1 MQSIEM
7 LVKLFRQKGFKIT
20 PQRRAIFELLNGD
33 DSHPTAEEVYQ
44 HALAVM
50 PDMSRTTVYNTLR
63 ELVEL
68 GELSPVEELSEDGL
82 RYDTYTDDHHH
93 LFCMRCHT
101 LVDINREFEG
111 LELSKGEASGYQ
123 IVKRQVTF
131 YGYCHKCKGSKTV
144 QSSLQS

>member
-7 LVKLFRQKGFKIT
+7 LVELFRQKGHKIT

-33 DSHPTAEEVYQ
+33 GSHPTAEEIYQ
-44 HALAVM
+44 RALVVM

-68 GELSPVEELSEDGL
+68 GELSPVEELSEDGV
-82 RYDTYTDDHHH
+82 RYDTYTGDHHH
-93 LFCMRCHT
+93 LFCVRCHT

-111 LELSKGEASGYQ
+111 LELSKGEAAGYQ

-131 YGYCHKCKGSKTV
+131 YGYCPKCKGSK
-144 QSSLQS
+144 QA